1 MKIIPGKEEAYKEYV
16 AINSNDDYS
25 KACITAGERVGELLD
40 AGKTPKQAEK
50 GMYGLGLTGFMAA
63 MVCRGIWK
71 YHPRGEEFKN
81 YWNKKHGGTGDEN
94 GTMSPHMAD
103 IDIKTMKPKKVVKK
117 KITTKKKSN
126 GK

>member
-1 MKIIPGKEEAYKEYV
+1 MKIIPGKEQDYKEYCE
-16 AINSNDDYS
+16 INSHDDYS
-25 KACITAGERVGELLD
+25 NACIIAGERVGDLLD

-71 YHPRGEEFKN
+71 YHPRGEEFKA

-94 GTMSPHMAD
+94 GTMNPAVMD
-103 IDIKTMKPKKVVKK
+103 IDVQKPKKVVKK
-117 KITTKKKSN
+117 KK
-126 GK
+126 

>member
-16 AINSNDDYS
+16 EINSHDDYS

-40 AGKTPKQAEK
+40 KGKTPAQAEK

-71 YHPRGEEFKN
+71 YHPRGEEFKS

-94 GTMSPHMAD
+94 GTMNPAVMD
-103 IDIKTMKPKKVVKK
+103 IDVAKVAGKKPRKAVKKVIKKSKK
-117 KITTKKKSN
+117 K
-126 GK
+126 